1 MKYYCAPMEGVNVAL
16 YRNIHKEIFNGV
28 DKYFAPF
35 IVPNDGMKSKTRQ
48 LQDIWPERNQDIKV
62 IPQIMTN
69 KSDDFIRTA
78 KEMKELGYDEVNLN
92 LGCPSGTVVSKKR
105 GSGFLAYPD
114 DLDRFLYQIFEK
126 AESKIS
132 VKTRLGVEE
141 PEEFYKLFEIF
152 NQYDM
157 EELIV
162 HPRTRKDMY
171 KLPPNGVVLGEV
183 INQSKNRIC
192 YNGDVFTSDAFE
204 QVKEKYPSVDAVM
217 FGRGVIANP
226 ALIRE
231 VEEQRVLQKWEL
243 RLLHDKILEAY
254 EERLSGET
262 HVLYRMKEYWYY
274 MIHSFLHH
282 KYYGKKIKKT
292 QKLCAYKEL
301 IKEVFGELE
310 VGGHFQPYKTIE
322 EKEENIWFE
331 GTAN

>member
-16 YRNIHKEIFNGV
+16 YRNIHKEMFSGV

-35 IVPNDGMKSKTRQ
+35 IVPNDGMKSKKKQ
-48 LQDIWPERNQDIKV
+48 LQDVWPERNKDIPL

-69 KSDDFIRTA
+69 KAEDFIRTA
-78 KEMKELGYDEVNLN
+78 YEMKELGYDEVNLN

-105 GSGFLAYPD
+105 GSGFLAYPEE
-114 DLDRFLYQIFEK
+114 LDQFLYEVFEK
-126 AESKIS
+126 VDIKVS

-141 PEEFYKLFEIF
+141 PEEFYRLFEIL
-152 NQYDM
+152 NQYEM

-171 KLPPNGVVLGEV
+171 KLPPNGVILGEV
-183 INQSKNRIC
+183 IEKSKNKVC
-192 YNGDVFTSDAFE
+192 YNGDVFTPESFE
-204 QVKEKYPSVDAVM
+204 TVKGKYPSAHAVM
-217 FGRGVIANP
+217 FGRGLIANP

-231 VEEQRVLQKWEL
+231 VKEQRVLQKWEL

-274 MIHSFLHH
+274 MVHSFIHH
-282 KYYGKKIKKT
+282 KYYSKKIKKT
-292 QKLCAYKEL
+292 QRLHAYKEL
-301 IKEVFGELE
+301 MKEVFGELE
-310 VGGHFQPYKTIE
+310 VGGYFQPYKDV
-322 EKEENIWFE
+322 KEERESIWFE